1 MTTECRNLTKIILK
15 TGRNWMAL
23 QKPELNKMVLGAG
36 TKQDGTIGRND
47 IHGTGAGRNWMALK
61 AGTEQDDTWSRN
73 EEGWR

>member
-1 MTTECRNLTKIILK
+1 
-15 TGRNWMAL
+15 
-23 QKPELNKMVLGAG
+23 MVLGAG

-73 EEGWR
+73 EKGWR